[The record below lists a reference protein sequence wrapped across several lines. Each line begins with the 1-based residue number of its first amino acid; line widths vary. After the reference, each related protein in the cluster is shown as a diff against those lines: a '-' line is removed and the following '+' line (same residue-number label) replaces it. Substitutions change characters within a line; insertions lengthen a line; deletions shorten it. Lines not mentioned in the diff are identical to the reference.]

1 VLDEGARAFEKYRPA
16 VGVGARFHSA
26 HILEQVHIAVAWF
39 LHDVESMAQRGCLCA
54 QRSTRPPLST
64 ALHVTAA
71 HSACP
76 QLRRASH
83 VSANDRS

>member
-1 VLDEGARAFEKYRPA
+1 MLDEGARAFEKYRPA

-54 QRSTRPPLST
+54 QRSTRPLSLPLCTS
-64 ALHVTAA
+64 LLLS
-71 HSACP
+71 SACP
-76 QLRRASH
+76 QLPCS
-83 VSANDRS
+83 SCIECK